1 MGVSL
6 AVMQAASDR
15 VLQLEQETADRLG
28 SIEKAYEMLKRSDRE
43 RLETMQREVEQLR
56 RSVLIICKLLER
68 FGTESCTSLAQK
80 GDTSRM

>member
-15 VLQLEQETADRLG
+15 VLQLEQETADRVG

-56 RSVLIICKLLER
+56 RSVLIICKSFER
-68 FGTESCTSLAQK
+68 FGTESCASPAQK